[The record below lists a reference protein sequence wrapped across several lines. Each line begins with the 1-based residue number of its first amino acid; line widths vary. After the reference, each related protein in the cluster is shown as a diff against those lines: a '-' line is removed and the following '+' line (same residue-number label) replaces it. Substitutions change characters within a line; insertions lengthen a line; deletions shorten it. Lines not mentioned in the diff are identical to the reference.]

1 MAKILQWINYN
12 GTSYELDGV
21 AYAVCSTSGAAAT
34 KIADSEDTLN
44 FKLINGAKVVVKF
57 SNAIT
62 SGTSSLQIGTTTP
75 KVMKYN
81 GSLIGPGMISND
93 QVCEFVY
100 DSTEDAWLLVGGTGT
115 GNGDDSST
123 SLDFRG
129 TIQSNAALPNNH
141 LLGMV
146 YRVGADG
153 VYAGQNCEVG
163 DLIICIN
170 EGNSANNSDWTV
182 IQKNVDVALFKG
194 SNAFSDGQLL
204 LADGANGK
212 VKAVDLNPTLTVT
225 NGTVDDGPK
234 IKIAVGGIESSE
246 RTINTAT
253 TAVYGVTKLSN
264 TPNANEQNLAAT
276 PKLVNAAIAGLDFTD
291 TTDATK
297 FVSAVNETDGIVSVS
312 RESFNPSVNVSTGT
326 SEIGPAISVTVAGN
340 TSAGTSIPAA
350 TTSVYGVTILDDNA
364 YNSAT
369 QASATAMTPKGVWAA
384 INTLDSDLTG
394 SPAASKTFTAFAQTD
409 GKVTGTLSDI
419 AISASQVTSGTLPV
433 ERGGTGQTT
442 VAEIQAG
449 KDAAGNTITTTY
461 ATKSE
466 LNELLNA
473 NNAMIFKG
481 TIISESQI
489 NNNLTTY
496 KPGDV
501 YRVNAAGTY
510 AGKAC
515 EVGDLL
521 IAVNEKVST
530 FNNNDWIVAQA
541 NVDGAVFKGSN
552 SFVDG
557 NMLIADGTTGKVES
571 VAINT
576 TLTKTSSSADDSD
589 KLKVTVGGVDSNEVA
604 LSQATT
610 AVYGVTK
617 LTNTPSNSI
626 TDLAATPKLVD
637 NAIAA
642 GLANVSFD
650 DTAVSGQY
658 VSEVNQTNGEI
669 SVTRANFT
677 PTINKTSSVD
687 ENPDYF
693 TISVGGATSSPAV
706 ALSTATGAVYGVTK
720 LISDASASNNL
731 YAATPGMVQGAITA
745 KINTLDVSDI
755 TAETGKYISAVA
767 EENGLISAT
776 KANFNPSIN
785 KTSSTSD
792 DPDSFTISVGGA
804 TSSSVSLSQ
813 ATSSVFGVVKLT
825 NNAGTDQNLAATPY
839 AVNAAINNALSSTT
853 YSDTTVTGQYVS
865 EVDQTNGTISVTR
878 AGFNPSVSITPTP
891 LDNPDL
897 TPSIAITVGGASSS
911 EVNLPAA
918 TTAVY
923 GVTKLSNATN
933 SQDSTVAASSKAVAD
948 KIKRLYLFDYYDET
962 TSETFHYISSSI
974 PDYTSETLPDTLLT
988 ESELFSILN
997 NAYLNNELIILDGY
1011 GQTDYILTYRWSY
1024 SESSAS
1030 FTFSDASIGD
1040 YYRTS
1045 LSEDHE
1051 NDLATVTL
1059 GHFSHGMSL
1068 RTSNTNGLLQLL
1080 DQNGDLLSSVP
1091 FNQNRGLYLR
1101 KNNSG
1106 DGYWVFESPTA
1117 NNANVAKR
1125 ADGFIE
1131 IAETAI
1137 AHNDT
1142 LILVLPSSESNYQY
1156 GDLYFTLTAREVE
1169 EGSGGPEIITS
1180 SNPLI
1185 AGATGEAGYNYTYTF
1200 MSNNIGKIITLQV
1213 TDLPYNNTIRVVL
1226 YETTTTA
1233 TTISSILPVSKG
1245 GTGVASFTANSII
1258 MSGNSTTSPLVTRP
1272 VTDNTTN
1279 IAISNNNTN
1288 IPTMN
1293 TVYYGLATINGN
1305 SQHRGINI
1313 YAPTDATNAVLNDV
1327 AVYNSS
1333 TGAAEFKTLAT
1344 TQVNTG
1350 YHFEENQ
1357 TLDSNTTSGITAK
1370 VTTTSNNLGVL
1381 ELSWISL
1388 SSDGAATVATGGF
1401 TDNTATA
1408 AYADGNVRSW

>member
-34 KIADSEDTLN
+34 KVADSEDTLN

-81 GSLIGPGMISND
+81 GSLIGPGMISNN

-115 GNGDDSST
+115 GSGDDSST
-123 SLDFRG
+123 YLDFRG
-129 TIQSNAALPNNH
+129 TIQSNTALPNNH

-170 EGNSANNSDWTV
+170 EGSSANDSDWTV

-194 SNAFSDGQLL
+194 SNVFSDGQLL

-234 IKIAVGGIESSE
+234 IKIAVGGVESSE

-253 TAVYGVTKLSN
+253 TVVYGVTKLSN

-291 TTDATK
+291 TTDTTK

-326 SEIGPAISVTVAGN
+326 SEAGPAISVTVAGN

-364 YNSAT
+364 YNSTT
-369 QASATAMTPKGVWAA
+369 QASTTAMTPKGVWAA

-419 AISASQVTSGTLPV
+419 AISTSQVTSGTLPV

-481 TIISESQI
+481 TVTSESQI

-530 FNNNDWIVAQA
+530 FNNDDWIVAQA

-637 NAIAA
+637 NAITA
-642 GLANVSFD
+642 GLADVSFD

-677 PTINKTSSVD
+677 PTINKTSAVD

-792 DPDSFTISVGGA
+792 DPDSFTISIGGA

-839 AVNAAINNALSSTT
+839 AVNAAINSALSSTA
-853 YSDTTVTGQYVS
+853 YSDTAVTGQYVS

-878 AGFNPSVSITPTP
+878 AVFNPSVSITPTP

-933 SQDSTVAASSKAVAD
+933 SQNSAVAASSKAVAD

-962 TSETFHYISSSI
+962 TGNTIYHVSIS
-974 PDYTSETLPDTLLT
+974 PLEENVTPVGLT
-988 ESELFSILN
+988 ESEFQAILD
-997 NAYLNNELIILDGY
+997 NASLNNELIILSNSGE
-1011 GQTDYILTYRWSY
+1011 DYILENYYGYDNWHQAHFYR
-1024 SESSAS
+1024 AG
-1030 FTFSDASIGD
+1030 SI
-1040 YYRTS
+1040 YYWTTS
-1045 LSEDHE
+1045 L
-1051 NDLATVTL
+1051 
-1059 GHFSHGMSL
+1059 
-1068 RTSNTNGLLQLL
+1068 
-1080 DQNGDLLSSVP
+1080 
-1091 FNQNRGLYLR
+1091 
-1101 KNNSG
+1101 
-1106 DGYWVFESPTA
+1106 
-1117 NNANVAKR
+1117 
-1125 ADGFIE
+1125 ADGRENNLVTMGQYERE
-1131 IAETAI
+1131 I
-1137 AHNDT
+1137 
-1142 LILVLPSSESNYQY
+1142 P
-1156 GDLYFTLTAREVE
+1156 AR
-1169 EGSGGPEIITS
+1169 IIT
-1180 SNPLI
+1180 
-1185 AGATGEAGYNYTYTF
+1185 GT
-1200 MSNNIGKIITLQV
+1200 
-1213 TDLPYNNTIRVVL
+1213 
-1226 YETTTTA
+1226 
-1233 TTISSILPVSKG
+1233 LPVSKG

-1258 MSGNSTTSPLVTRP
+1258 MSGDSTTSPLVTRP
-1272 VTDNTTN
+1272 VTDNTNN

-1293 TVYYGLATINGN
+1293 TIYYGLATINGN

-1313 YAPTDATNAVLNDV
+1313 YAPTDATNAALNDV

-1344 TQVNTG
+1344 MQVNTG

-1357 TLDSNTTSGITAK
+1357 TLDSNATSGITAK